1 VRRRQF
7 IAILGALTAPPLI
20 ARVARAQ
27 QGRGLPV
34 VGLVFAATP
43 VSRMMGSSPTEPLAR
58 TFIHALRDLGWVD
71 GQTVVIERRSAE
83 GEPANAAAILSE
95 LVVRRADVIVVAGA
109 PWLLQAAQ
117 KATLDI
123 PIVALFPDDPAAAGR
138 VASLGSPGGNLTGLT
153 GETGVELIGKR
164 LQLLKELA
172 PRISRVAYLGT
183 RQSWE
188 ASRGEGEAVGLIPVL
203 AEIDRA
209 DQFADAFARAL
220 RDTVDALIVL
230 SSPVIYTGL
239 SRIVSFAA
247 ENRLPAIYPFRE
259 AILAGG
265 LMSYGASVAEL
276 FGRTAGY
283 VDRILKGAKPGDL
296 PVEQA
301 TKFELVINLKA
312 AKALGLVVP
321 QTLLARADEIIE

>member
-7 IAILGALTAPPLI
+7 IAILGALAAPPLI
-20 ARVARAQ
+20 ARAQ
-27 QGRGLPV
+27 QRGRLPV

-43 VSRMMGSSPTEPLAR
+43 ISRMVGSNPTEPLAR
-58 TFIHALRDLGWVD
+58 TFIRGLRDLGWID
-71 GQTVVIERRSAE
+71 GQTVVVERRSAE
-83 GEPANAAAILSE
+83 GEPANAASILGE

-117 KATLDI
+117 RATLDI
-123 PIVALFPDDPAAAGR
+123 PIVALFQDDPAAAGR
-138 VASLGSPGGNLTGLT
+138 IASFGSPGGNLTGLT
-153 GETGVELIGKR
+153 GETGAELIGKR

-172 PRISRVAYLGT
+172 PRISRVVYLGT

-188 ASRGEGEAVGLIPVL
+188 ASRGEGDAVGLVPVF

-209 DQFADAFARAL
+209 DQFADAFAGAL
-220 RDTVDALIVL
+220 QDRVDALIVL

-259 AILAGG
+259 AVSAGG
-265 LMSYGASVAEL
+265 LMSYGASVADL

-312 AKALGLVVP
+312 AKALGVAVP
-321 QTLLARADEIIE
+321 PTLLARADEIIE